1 MKPIIPI
8 AILVV
13 AFLAMNSVYKVE
25 EGQVAVRFQIGRM
38 VEADILP
45 GIHFKLPLIQNVLKF
60 DRRILSLDGQPERYL
75 TSEKKDVNVDFFVK
89 WRIADVRRY
98 YQATAGNEFNAAQR
112 LQPIVKETIRN
123 EINQRTLRDVVA
135 GERGNLAARFVEVS
149 NRGAVELGVE
159 IVDVRI
165 KRIDLP
171 EDGQVIASVF
181 ERMRAERL
189 RVASAL
195 RAEGQEQSETIRS
208 NADRQRVVI
217 VAEAE
222 RDAQR
227 MRGEGD
233 ALAADIYAR
242 AFGSDPEFFS
252 FHRSMEAYRNAFA
265 DGQGVL
271 VLDRD
276 AEFLRYFENAG
287 RAPRR

>member
-1 MKPIIPI
+1 MKPVLPII
-8 AILVV
+8 ILALV
-13 AFLAMNSVYKVE
+13 FLGMNSVYKVE
-25 EGQVAVRFQIGRM
+25 ESQVAVRFQIGRM
-38 VEADILP
+38 VEADIQP

-98 YQATAGNEFNAAQR
+98 YQATAGNEFNATQR
-112 LQPIVKETIRN
+112 LSPIVKETIRN
-123 EINQRTLRDVVA
+123 EFNQRTLGEVVG
-135 GERGNLAARFVEVS
+135 GERTNLAERFVEVS
-149 NRGAVELGVE
+149 NRAAAELGVQV
-159 IVDVRI
+159 VDVRI

-189 RVASAL
+189 RVANAL
-195 RAEGQEQSETIRS
+195 RAEGQEQSEMIRS
-208 NADRQRVVI
+208 HADRQRVVI

-222 RDAQR
+222 RDAQM

-233 ALAADIYAR
+233 ATAAEIYAG
-242 AFGSDPEFFS
+242 AFGTDAEFYS
-252 FHRSMEAYRNAFA
+252 FYRSMEAYRGAFG

-287 RAPRR
+287 RGARR